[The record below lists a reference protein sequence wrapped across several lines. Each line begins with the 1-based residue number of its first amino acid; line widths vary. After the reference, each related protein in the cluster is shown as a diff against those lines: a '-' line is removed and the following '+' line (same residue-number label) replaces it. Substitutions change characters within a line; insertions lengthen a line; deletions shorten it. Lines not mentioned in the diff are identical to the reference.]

1 MAGTSSGL
9 LVLVMSCFAMVRCFW
24 GCFGCELLFV
34 VLQVLVCC
42 CLYCGLF
49 FWLGV

>member
-24 GCFGCELLFV
+24 VVLVANCCLLF
-34 VLQVLVCC
+34 CR
-42 CLYCGLF
+42 F
-49 FWLGV
+49 